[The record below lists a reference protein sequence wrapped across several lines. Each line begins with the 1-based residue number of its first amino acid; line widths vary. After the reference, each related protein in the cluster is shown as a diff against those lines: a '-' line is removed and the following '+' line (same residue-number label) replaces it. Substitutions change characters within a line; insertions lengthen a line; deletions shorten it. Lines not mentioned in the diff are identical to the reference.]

1 MREALR
7 PLDGQRIT
15 ITGRVAK
22 FGCRPLGF
30 NLYGETVCLE
40 GVTGGDGQ
48 ALTDHV
54 WVNVGARMEA
64 LDIRKGDV
72 LTLTARVRP
81 YTKHQRVVWK
91 NGKFKFTHAT
101 LDYKLTYPARIQRLA
116 QGVQQ

>member
-116 QGVQQ
+116 QGATP